1 MKIKFSQKDR
11 EALAKS
17 MTSFE
22 NEKLVDALDVVGAG
36 QTDDTAWSRSSW
48 SRSSAELEPAVLTK

>member
-17 MTSFE
+17 INSFE
-22 NEKLVDALDVVGAG
+22 NEKLVDVLNVVGAVG
-36 QTDDTAWSRSSW
+36 NVGWSRSTW
-48 SRSSAELEPAVLTK
+48 ERSTDEVFV